1 MDLND
6 PNSSLITVSYC
17 TQSLGK
23 YSAQK
28 FIKLSN
34 IYGIIGMSDFESD
47 SHGIKLL
54 EEKIRSDSFR
64 IKNTKRIQT
73 NMSVYC
79 DKPFLRW
86 ITNISLKSSHK

>member
-1 MDLND
+1 
-6 PNSSLITVSYC
+6 
-17 TQSLGK
+17 
-23 YSAQK
+23 
-28 FIKLSN
+28 
-34 IYGIIGMSDFESD
+34 MSDFESD